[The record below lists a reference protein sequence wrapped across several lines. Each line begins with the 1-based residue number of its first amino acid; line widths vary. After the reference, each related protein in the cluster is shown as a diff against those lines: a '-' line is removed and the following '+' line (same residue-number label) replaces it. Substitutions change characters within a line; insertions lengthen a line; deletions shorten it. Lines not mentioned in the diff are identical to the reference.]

1 MAVQVLVAEVKAGVI
16 VLEGFVTL
24 PDGLKVTVVADV
36 TKQGFPAEAPREGG
50 LSEVP
55 EKGLVAVDPEDA
67 ELIRVLHEADR
78 LENFVLPQPRRQRVR
93 AEPVL
98 EAGVRRRHEQP
109 GLAQGSRL
117 RG

>member
-36 TKQGFPAEAPREGG
+36 TKQGFPAEAPRKGG
-50 LSEVP
+50 LSEVR

-67 ELIRVLHEADR
+67 ELIRVLREADR
-78 LENFVLPQPRRQRVR
+78 LESRSRTGPKQRQ
-93 AEPVL
+93 
-98 EAGVRRRHEQP
+98 H
-109 GLAQGSRL
+109 SRDS
-117 RG
+117 